1 MTQPLLR
8 AGLAGRTFAGVI
20 FDMDQ
25 TLVDSMAVIDRSWT
39 AWAMRYEVPAE
50 RFEGLHGVHAARIV
64 ERLLPPDLWDEATRW
79 IVDVESGDFE
89 VVHPMPGAMDALT
102 ALPPER
108 VAVATS
114 ATEGVMRGRLR
125 AAGFPVLPSVLVH
138 QGLVRHGKPA
148 PDIFLKA
155 AELLGIDPADA
166 LVVEDAPVGIAAARA
181 AGMAS
186 LGILSTT
193 PAVNLPADA
202 VATSLADAEWSVS
215 ADGISVAVSS
225 DVGEHTVLV
234 EP

>member
-8 AGLAGRTFAGVI
+8 PGLAGRTFAGVI

-25 TLVDSMAVIDRSWT
+25 TLVNSMAVIDRSWT
-39 AWAMRYEVPAE
+39 AWAMRYQVPAE
-50 RFEGLHGVHAARIV
+50 KFAGLHGLHAGV
-64 ERLLPPDLWDEATRW
+64 VVQRLLPPELWDEATRW
-79 IVDVESGDFE
+79 IVDVESSDFE
-89 VVHPMPGAMDALT
+89 GVLPMPGATEALA

-125 AAGFPVLPSVLVH
+125 SAGFPVLPAVLVH
-138 QGLVRHGKPA
+138 QELVEHGKPS

-155 AELLGIDPADA
+155 AEMLGIDPASA
-166 LVVEDAPVGIAAARA
+166 LVVEDAPVGVAAAKA

-193 PAVNLPADA
+193 PAADLPADA
-202 VATSLADAEWSVS
+202 VVTTLAEATWTVSGDA
-215 ADGISVAVSS
+215 ISVTVS
-225 DVGEHTVLV
+225 
-234 EP
+234 

>member
-25 TLVDSMAVIDRSWT
+25 TLVNSMAVIDRSWT
-39 AWAMRYEVPAE
+39 AWAMRYQVPAE
-50 RFEGLHGVHAARIV
+50 KFAGLHGVHAGV
-64 ERLLPPDLWDEATRW
+64 VVQRLLPPELWDEATRW
-79 IVDVESGDFE
+79 IVDVESSDFE
-89 VVHPMPGAMDALT
+89 GVLPMPGAVETLAS
-102 ALPPER
+102 LPPEQ

-138 QGLVRHGKPA
+138 QELVEHGKPA

-155 AELLGIDPADA
+155 AELLGIDPASA
-166 LVVEDAPVGIAAARA
+166 LVVEDAPVGVAAAKS

-193 PAVNLPADA
+193 PAAGLPADA
-202 VATSLADAEWSVS
+202 VVTSLADVTWAVS
-215 ADGISVAVSS
+215 ASGISVALS
-225 DVGEHTVLV
+225 
-234 EP
+234 